1 MALNRT
7 PRWLLPLTLL
17 YTLFVV
23 YGSLV
28 PLDYVTMPF
37 DEALARFH
45 EIPYLNL
52 GLHSRADW
60 VANILLF
67 IPLTFLWMALLDR
80 GRRFLPIAML
90 VWVVAVSFSVGIEF
104 TQLFF
109 PQRTVSRNDI
119 IAETIGA
126 VLGIL
131 LWRLWGRAL
140 LDWVGR
146 WSLAN
151 GAACKAERLLYL
163 YLAVLFGYNL
173 LPLDLIISPVEIF
186 HKWQDG
192 RVLLLPFQGLHGDWA
207 QRLYDL
213 VMDVLIWVPPA
224 FLWVFSGRKS
234 LLRAFWWTL
243 AAAGLLELA
252 QLFVWSRVTDV
263 TDLLSAAVGAGL
275 GVFVARH
282 LAGGGQRFAK
292 SPVGARWWWPALLAA
307 GWFGVLMLVFWYP
320 WDFRGDG
327 QFIKSRLPLLA
338 QAPFHAYYFGTEY
351 RAITSL
357 LSKLAFFVPFGFL
370 LSMLGAS
377 LGASSGR
384 RPWVIAL
391 LVAIAVSAGLFI
403 ELGQLAL
410 PGKSVDLA
418 DWLVSTVGVW
428 LGYRGWRFLR
438 RSDVGGRHA
447 EPPVS
452 LVGRQHRPKATPA
465 GGGLRGWGLSI
476 LLIVLLGGF
485 AMQSSALP
493 YNLRELMGGGFAW
506 LGVASLLAAAL
517 WAFGVPMW
525 LSGWLLAGGWRRTL
539 LFPLLVVLHAL
550 LTYLL
555 LRMVVPLESLHDI
568 VGAPVLAWPPELERM
583 LRFVALFGAVSLLLG
598 GAALAWRVMNRYHG
612 ARLFLRWL
620 LIAILLLPLCHW
632 VVVSEAATDNLTEL
646 MRAGGGALAS
656 LLLAGWWFLL
666 GLAGSLLAL
675 AWAGVVGRRSAAV
688 VFLLLSLPLGWLLLA
703 GGTEATIH
711 KYGKVFSAMQFLFS
725 PDRDAYVRSGV
736 LMWRYAVAHWVLAV
750 LIAMAQYPV
759 LVWHGAFRVRS
770 GVAKSALAPQHGG

>member
-1 MALNRT
+1 MTVDRL

-28 PLDYVTMPF
+28 PLDYVAMPF
-37 DEALARFH
+37 GEALARFRQ
-45 EIPYLNL
+45 IPYLKL

-67 IPLTFLWMALLDR
+67 IPLAFLWMALLDR
-80 GRRFLPIAML
+80 GKRFLPVAML
-90 VWVVAVSFSVGIEF
+90 VWLVAVSFSVGIEF
-104 TQLFF
+104 TQVFF

-119 IAETIGA
+119 IAESIGA
-126 VLGIL
+126 ALGIL
-131 LWRLWGRAL
+131 LWRLWGRVL
-140 LDWVGR
+140 MDWVGR
-146 WSLAN
+146 WSLVN
-151 GAACKAERLLYL
+151 GAAGKAERLLYL

-207 QRLYDL
+207 QRLYDV

-234 LLRAFWWTL
+234 VLRTFWWAL
-243 AAAGLLELA
+243 AVAGLLEVA

-263 TDLLSAAVGAGL
+263 TDLLSAAMGAGL
-275 GVFVARH
+275 GVSGARYV
-282 LAGGGQRFAK
+282 AGGGRFTMTPGGA
-292 SPVGARWWWPALLAA
+292 ARWWLPALLVI
-307 GWFGVLMLVFWYP
+307 GWLGVLMLVFWYP
-320 WDFRGDG
+320 WDFRVDG
-327 QFIKSRLPLLA
+327 QFIKSRLPLLG

-357 LSKLAFFVPFGFL
+357 LSKLAFFVPLGFL
-370 LSMLGAS
+370 LTMLGEAS
-377 LGASSGR
+377 ER
-384 RPWVIAL
+384 RRWVIAL
-391 LVAIAVSAGLFI
+391 LVAIGGGAGLAI
-403 ELGQLAL
+403 EMGQLLL
-410 PGKSVDLA
+410 PGKHVDLA
-418 DWLVSTVGVW
+418 DWLVSMAGVW

-438 RSDVGGRHA
+438 RSGG
-447 EPPVS
+447 
-452 LVGRQHRPKATPA
+452 GHRPGLSTSRITRPGRSRATS
-465 GGGLRGWGLSI
+465 GSGGLRGWGLSI
-476 LLIVLLGGF
+476 LSIMLLGGF
-485 AMQSSALP
+485 AIQSSALP

-517 WAFGVPMW
+517 WAFGVAIW

-539 LFPLLVVLHAL
+539 LFPWLIVLHAL

-568 VGAPVLAWPPELERM
+568 VGAPILDWPPELERM
-583 LRFVALFGAVSLLLG
+583 LRFTALFGAVSLLLS
-598 GAALAWRVMNRYHG
+598 GAALAWRVMNRYRG
-612 ARLFLRWL
+612 GLLFARWFLV
-620 LIAILLLPLCHW
+620 AALLLPLCHW
-632 VVVSEAATDNLTEL
+632 VVVDEAATDNLTEL
-646 MRAGGGALAS
+646 MRAGGGAWTS

-675 AWAGVVGRRSAAV
+675 AWAGVGRRSAAV
-688 VFLLLSLPLGWLLLA
+688 VFLLLSLPLGWWLLA
-703 GGTEATIH
+703 WATEPSIH

-725 PDRDAYVRSGV
+725 PDRDNYVHASV
-736 LMWRYAVAHWVLAV
+736 LMWRYAVAHLLLAV
-750 LIAMAQYPV
+750 LIGLAQYPV
-759 LVWHGAFRVRS
+759 LAWREAFRTRS
-770 GVAKSALAPQHGG
+770 GVAKSAPAFQHGG

>member
-1 MALNRT
+1 MAVNRA

-28 PLDYVTMPF
+28 PLEYVAMPF
-37 DEALARFH
+37 SEALARFR

-126 VLGIL
+126 ALGIL

-140 LDWVGR
+140 LGWVGR

-151 GAACKAERLLYL
+151 GAAGKAERLLYL

-173 LPLDLIISPVEIF
+173 LPLDLTISPVEIF

-213 VMDVLIWVPPA
+213 VMDALIWAPPA
-224 FLWVFSGRKS
+224 FLWVLSGRKS
-234 LLRAFWWTL
+234 ASRAFWWTL

-275 GVFVARH
+275 GVFAARR
-282 LAGGGQRFAK
+282 LAGGHRFATT
-292 SPVGARWWWPALLAA
+292 SVGARWWPPALLAA
-307 GWFGVLMLVFWYP
+307 GWLVVLIVVFWYP
-320 WDFRGDG
+320 WDFRTDG

-357 LSKLAFFVPFGFL
+357 LSKLAFFVPLGFL
-370 LSMLGAS
+370 LSMLGV
-377 LGASSGR
+377 SSGR

-391 LVAIAVSAGLFI
+391 LVAIAVGAGLFI

-418 DWLVSTVGVW
+418 DWLVSMVGVW
-428 LGYRGWRFLR
+428 LGYRGWCFLR

-447 EPPVS
+447 GPSAPSVD
-452 LVGRQHRPKATPA
+452 RPKATSGP
-465 GGGLRGWGLSI
+465 GGLRGWGLSI

-485 AMQSSALP
+485 AMQSSAVP
-493 YNLRELMGGGFAW
+493 YNLRELMGGGLAW
-506 LGVASLLAAAL
+506 LGVASLLVAAL
-517 WAFGVPMW
+517 WAFGAPMW
-525 LSGWLLAGGWRRTL
+525 LSGWLLGGDWRRTL

-555 LRMVVPLESLHDI
+555 LRMVAPLESLHDI

-612 ARLFLRWL
+612 GRLFLRWL
-620 LIAILLLPLCHW
+620 LVALLLLPLCHW
-632 VVVSEAATDNLTEL
+632 AVVSEAATDNLTEL
-646 MRAGGGALAS
+646 MRAGGGASAS

-666 GLAGSLLAL
+666 GLTGSLLAL

-688 VFLLLSLPLGWLLLA
+688 VFLLLSLPLGWWLLA
-703 GGTEATIH
+703 WGTEASIH

-725 PDRDAYVRSGV
+725 PDRDAYVRPGV
-736 LMWRYAVAHWVLAV
+736 LIWRYAVAHLVLAV

-759 LVWHGAFRVRS
+759 LVWNGAFRARS
-770 GVAKSALAPQHGG
+770 GVAKNALAPQHGG